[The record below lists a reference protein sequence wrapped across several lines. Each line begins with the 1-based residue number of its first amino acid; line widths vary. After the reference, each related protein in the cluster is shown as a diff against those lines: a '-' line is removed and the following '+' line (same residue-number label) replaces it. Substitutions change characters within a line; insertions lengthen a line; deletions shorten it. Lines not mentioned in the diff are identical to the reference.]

1 MYVCV
6 CVSVCLCMHVPSKAR
21 RVYCVPQGSR
31 QELNLGPLKDRDL
44 NTPPLSSAVSFI
56 RRAL

>member
-1 MYVCV
+1 MYVCI

-44 NTPPLSSAVSFI
+44 NTLPPSSAVSFI